1 MGPISRPFSE
11 QQNVII
17 RSLYGLKVTPVR
29 PWNSNN
35 KKCVP
40 YLDKGR
46 DYILQQYQ
54 YPFQH
59 KIFHRVVVKV
69 RHIFV
74 FDVVYQNHTI
84 VYTVWNQTI

>member
-1 MGPISRPFSE
+1 M
-11 QQNVII
+11 
-17 RSLYGLKVTPVR
+17 
-29 PWNSNN
+29 
-35 KKCVP
+35 
-40 YLDKGR
+40 DKGR

-84 VYTVWNQTI
+84 VYIVWNQTI